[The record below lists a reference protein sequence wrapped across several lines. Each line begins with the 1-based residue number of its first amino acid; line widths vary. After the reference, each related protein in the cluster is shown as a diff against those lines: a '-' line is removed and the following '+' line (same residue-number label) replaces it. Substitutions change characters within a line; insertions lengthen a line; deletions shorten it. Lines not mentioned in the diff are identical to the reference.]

1 MSSSDP
7 VTGRRLLLA
16 SRAAFGA
23 ELLAAPGPLLRLL
36 GGHPADERA
45 VVVARILGARQ
56 LAEAGLLWR
65 FGRRWMM
72 RAGALVDL
80 IHAGTAA
87 AAAAAD
93 AEHRRL
99 AAINAVTALALAAGT
114 IAVSR

>member
-1 MSSSDP
+1 MSSSHSDK
-7 VTGRRLLLA
+7 GRRLLLA

-36 GGHPADERA
+36 GGHPADETA

-56 LAEAGLLWR
+56 LAEAAVLWR
-65 FGRRWMM
+65 FGGSRLM
-72 RAGALVDL
+72 RAGAVVDL

-93 AEHRRL
+93 SKHRRL
-99 AAINAVTALALAAGT
+99 AAINVGTALALAAGT